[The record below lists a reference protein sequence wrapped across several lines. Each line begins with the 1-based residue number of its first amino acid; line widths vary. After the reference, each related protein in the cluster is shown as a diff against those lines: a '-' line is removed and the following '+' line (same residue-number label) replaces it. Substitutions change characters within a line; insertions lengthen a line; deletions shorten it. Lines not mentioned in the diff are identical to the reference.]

1 MALYSRATIHPPLAF
16 THDAQSRIFINAIY
30 RYDLT
35 QILKWRQAI
44 IPNPI
49 CIIRA
54 PWTVTFAVCCV
65 FHSTG
70 YIKCYIIFMNE
81 MPKTKL
87 LRETFVRRL
96 FFSNNGKQSKVLCLF
111 ILYVLASHQT
121 MHKLGRTTRNGRQT
135 DNGNLLRVQERT
147 GHTDARSVLMHF
159 IFWSI
164 SLAVDS
170 CLVVSS
176 TFHIIV
182 CNAKDSFLLYHQV
195 PSYRSM
201 TVFLFFFFYSQL

>member
-35 QILKWRQAI
+35 QILKWRKAI

-87 LRETFVRRL
+87 LREAFVRRL
-96 FFSNNGKQSKVLCLF
+96 FFSRTTANNRKSCVCLF
-111 ILYVLASHQT
+111 YTFWQVIKQCINWVERRGMADKRTMEICCVFKNARGTQT
-121 MHKLGRTTRNGRQT
+121 P
-135 DNGNLLRVQERT
+135 VQ
-147 GHTDARSVLMHF
+147 F
-159 IFWSI
+159 
-164 SLAVDS
+164 
-170 CLVVSS
+170 
-176 TFHIIV
+176 
-182 CNAKDSFLLYHQV
+182 
-195 PSYRSM
+195 
-201 TVFLFFFFYSQL
+201 